1 MSAYLIRTLI
11 AAMVL
16 VGLGFAALYCRQVG
30 PYWKLTPD
38 STSYVFG
45 AESLAEGQGYRDEHG
60 SPVSLFA
67 PGTSAILAPAWIAGR
82 KSYLAMNAEVVLF
95 AFAALAIAFL
105 LFRESLGA
113 VGSGVVVL
121 LCLGS
126 SEYFNFSTFL
136 LSEIFYIFLSLLAF
150 WWYRR
155 GNTAGT
161 IFSSLAGLMVRTV
174 GVCLPVAFAIDTL
187 LLDPFRK
194 GRKRWMYAAAYAMP
208 LLFSLGW
215 EVRNRLLGWSY
226 SELMMENEP
235 WNRASGHIAVSRLLA
250 RPWDNLAYG
259 RDIENLLTNQWTR
272 DANWAI
278 WPGIALAVLIAL
290 GFRRL
295 SLNRESS
302 EGKMIQ
308 GHSAVGIYCILYLFA
323 VALSF
328 PEVVARY
335 MVPLLPFLSAYLVA
349 GVQSVA
355 EFGGRWLYVPAAS
368 LLALYLTAG
377 YHNDLQIVA
386 DDLARRIPGQLVVYP
401 GGEDIHRL
409 ALWWKEHAGE
419 NEIYACQHPNVIN
432 VITGRHGVHYGNTT
446 QPDGLERSLEA
457 KHARF
462 LLLTMNSS
470 RDRAAARVAESDA
483 HFHLV
488 REQGEARLYELGRQ

>member
-1 MSAYLIRTLI
+1 
-11 AAMVL
+11 MVL

-38 STSYVFG
+38 STSYVMG
-45 AESLAEGQGYRDEHG
+45 AESLAEGQGYREMG
-60 SPVSLFA
+60 SPVVLFA
-67 PGTSAILAPAWIAGR
+67 PGTSAILVPAWIAGG

-95 AFAALAIAFL
+95 GFAALAIGFL
-105 LFRESLGA
+105 LFRESLGV

-126 SEYFNFSTFL
+126 SKYFQLSTFL

-161 IFSSLAGLMVRTV
+161 ILSSLAGLMVRTV

-295 SLNRESS
+295 SLNRE
-302 EGKMIQ
+302 
-308 GHSAVGIYCILYLFA
+308 
-323 VALSF
+323 
-328 PEVVARY
+328 
-335 MVPLLPFLSAYLVA
+335 
-349 GVQSVA
+349 
-355 EFGGRWLYVPAAS
+355 
-368 LLALYLTAG
+368 
-377 YHNDLQIVA
+377 
-386 DDLARRIPGQLVVYP
+386 
-401 GGEDIHRL
+401 
-409 ALWWKEHAGE
+409 
-419 NEIYACQHPNVIN
+419 
-432 VITGRHGVHYGNTT
+432 
-446 QPDGLERSLEA
+446 
-457 KHARF
+457 
-462 LLLTMNSS
+462 
-470 RDRAAARVAESDA
+470 
-483 HFHLV
+483 
-488 REQGEARLYELGRQ
+488 